1 MNTSKRFLALMLAM
15 LLGSSVLFSCA
26 SDAGEKNAET
36 SAAAET
42 AAETDPAQTEPELP
56 MDDLADADFEGAS
69 YIIGGTAARTTTAIT
84 SAELTGEVIND
95 AQYNSARAV
104 EDRFNVKISYED
116 LGVDDAATNT
126 VIKGLVSGNDDTYSV
141 VFNVDTEQMNLAL
154 AGHFI
159 NLKDVEQFNFDK
171 PWWIDSTDT
180 IGVGDKAYV
189 ASSYLSYFCLYYIR
203 VLVMNKD
210 MAADLGI
217 EIPYE
222 QVFEGNWYLDDLIEL
237 ASIATID
244 LNGDGKM
251 TADDRYGLSYEVL
264 YTMQS
269 SMGIEIIDKDA
280 DNIPYLAFDVDRAGT
295 YLAKIEEL
303 CDNYGFYEVGYG
315 ATMFANGQSLFS
327 YCNLR
332 EVCNVIRDSEIRYG
346 YLPCP
351 KLDELQ
357 EDYMTV
363 ATDVYWG
370 IPVSV
375 AGKLDMAGTVTEA
388 LSCQHYNN
396 VRPAFFE
403 TTMKS
408 KLSGDENDMK
418 VLDLVAERLSID
430 FAFAHQ
436 KNLGNITS
444 LDDLYRDGIK
454 SGSLVSRYES
464 FKGAIETKLANLI
477 EVFEEL
483 P

>member
-1 MNTSKRFLALMLAM
+1 MPSSRRLLAIVLAL
-15 LLGSSVLFSCA
+15 LLSASSLFSCA
-26 SDAGEKNAET
+26 SDEAGETTAVSNAET
-36 SAAAET
+36 TAET
-42 AAETDPAQTEPELP
+42 VPEETGPALP

-69 YIIGGTAARTTTAIT
+69 YIIGGTGQRTTTAIT
-84 SAELTGEVIND
+84 SSELTGEVIND

-126 VIKGLVSGNDDTYSV
+126 TIKGLVAGNDDTYSV

-154 AGHFI
+154 SGHFI

-180 IGVGDKAYV
+180 IGLGDKAYV
-189 ASSYLSYFCLYYIR
+189 ASSYLSYYCLYYIR

-210 MAADLGI
+210 MAGDLGI
-217 EIPYE
+217 EIPYD
-222 QVFEGNWYLDDLIEL
+222 QVFEGSWYLDDLIGMAEL
-237 ASIATID
+237 ATID

-251 TADDRYGLSYEVL
+251 TADDQYGLSYEVL

-269 SMGIEIIDKDA
+269 SMGIKIIDKDK
-280 DNIPYLAFDVDRAGT
+280 DNIPFLAFDVDRAGT

-303 CDNYGFYEVGYG
+303 CDNYGFYETGYG
-315 ATMFANGQSLFS
+315 ATMFSNGQSLFS

-351 KLDELQ
+351 KLDENQ

-436 KNLGNITS
+436 KNLGSVTS
-444 LDDLYRDGIK
+444 LDDMYRDGIK
-454 SGSLVSRYES
+454 SGNLVSRYES
-464 FKGAIETKLANLI
+464 FKGAIETKLASLI
-477 EVFEEL
+477 DVFAEL